1 MISPKEKMKQKILSD
16 LRKGMDTHKIAKKY
30 GVTVQTVAAYRAH
43 MTMGTYE

>member
-1 MISPKEKMKQKILSD
+1 MITQQEKLKNKILSD

-30 GVTVQTVAAYRAH
+30 GVSVQTVAAYKAH